1 MAFQTGCLQLLSINQ
16 AVFFWSIE
24 ICSQDTTHM
33 AISGA
38 NQDGLK
44 SALEEKML
52 SAQEYGKYLLAF
64 LK

>member
-1 MAFQTGCLQLLSINQ
+1 
-16 AVFFWSIE
+16 
-24 ICSQDTTHM
+24 M

-52 SAQEYGKYLLAF
+52 SAHEYGKYLLAF